1 MKDASNR
8 PRIGHNYRL
17 KRRHPSFR
25 VCEHGGRPGEP
36 FQQTFQVVRAPVQI
50 SLLGS
55 IAYQT
60 RYLTRLPAEYSPD
73 GSPIAFTVCTNTVHL
88 APGGNRLT
96 LAPSLSLS
104 LSDRRSIFA
113 DFLWGPC
120 LPTFHSSWY
129 RYVRATVCTILAKF
143 VEPVILINLLS
154 GTSVYFSTR
163 KGSVSFLRV
172 FQTRG
177 YRFFSLFFFFFRRGL
192 LRYIN
197 RWIIKRGSVCL
208 TYI

>member
-25 VCEHGGRPGEP
+25 VCEHGRRPGEP

-104 LSDRRSIFA
+104 LIAARS
-113 DFLWGPC
+113 
-120 LPTFHSSWY
+120 LPTFFEG
-129 RYVRATVCTILAKF
+129 RVCPRFIH
-143 VEPVILINLLS
+143 P
-154 GTSVYFSTR
+154 GTAMF
-163 KGSVSFLRV
+163 GQPFA
-172 FQTRG
+172 Q
-177 YRFFSLFFFFFRRGL
+177 SLPNSL
-192 LRYIN
+192 N
-197 RWIIKRGSVCL
+197 R
-208 TYI
+208 